1 MLIYK
6 RHIAKS
12 ISWRFI
18 ATIDTIVIAFIISS
32 DLSSG
37 LKIGLFEIIT
47 KIFLY
52 FLHERLWFKYG
63 INNANYRHIFKTISW
78 RLLGTTDTIILSII
92 VTGSYSVALQIGFLE
107 NITKIILYFIHEKV
121 WYRNNYGLEKRN

>member
-1 MLIYK
+1 MIYK

-47 KIFLY
+47 KIVLY
-52 FLHERLWFKYG
+52 YLHERFWFNYG
-63 INNANYRHIFKTISW
+63 IKKANYRHFFKTISW
-78 RLLGTTDTIILSII
+78 RLIGTTDTIILSMII
-92 VTGSYSVALQIGFLE
+92 TGSFSVALQIGFLE
-107 NITKIILYFIHEKV
+107 NISKIILYFIHEKV

>member
-78 RLLGTTDTIILSII
+78 RLLGTTDTI
-92 VTGSYSVALQIGFLE
+92 
-107 NITKIILYFIHEKV
+107 NFI
-121 WYRNNYGLEKRN
+121 NYCNRKFFCCPSNRIFRKHNKN